1 MQLYCAGFTQ
11 GFSTLTLCWAVC
23 CLLATPVVLADT
35 LPSAGSLQQSNQAG
49 REFNIPSK
57 PPTTS
62 LPPVQAKQIS
72 SGGATVI
79 VSQFRWVGN
88 SLFSDDVL
96 NRLTKDMLGRQI
108 DFAKLES
115 AAMSVANL
123 YRAAG
128 YVVQTKLPTQD
139 IANGIV
145 TIEITEATFGKVLM
159 DGPSSKRI
167 DAKRIRETIYAF
179 QPIGAKLNSNNI
191 DRALAVLS
199 DLAGIRVNG
208 QLLQGAQAGQTDF
221 VVTTQD
227 LPAISIDSSA
237 DNAGARSTG
246 QDRVSLSFKLNSPLR
261 LGDQFTAN
269 ALSSKGSDYFRAA
282 YQWPVGHRGWTLGL
296 NGSRLNYKVTDVAF
310 SALPLKGSANAF
322 GLDTTY
328 PLIWRNRYKLNAVL
342 SWDIKTYENLRS
354 EEVVTSYTTRG
365 VNAGLQGQFS
375 DEWAGGGVSTWQLM
389 GAGGRLKKKT
399 DTSSSLTTGHF
410 EKINYNFTR
419 AQDLSSSMSLH
430 AALNGQAS
438 KNNLD
443 ASERFYLGGMSGV
456 RAYPSSEAGGSAG
469 RLLTIEFRHRLNI
482 NNTWFAFYD
491 HGRVVVNPS
500 SSAALNAFE
509 LKGYGVGYGFV
520 SANGI
525 SLKAM
530 VARRLGRN
538 PNPTSTGQDQ
548 DGSLAM
554 NRFWLN
560 ANLAF

>member
-1 MQLYCAGFTQ
+1 M
-11 GFSTLTLCWAVC
+11 CWTVC
-23 CLLATPVVLADT
+23 CLLATPLVLADT
-35 LPSAGSLQQSNQAG
+35 LPNAGSLQQSNPTV
-49 REFNIPSK
+49 REFNIPTK
-57 PPTTS
+57 PPTIS
-62 LPPVQAKQIS
+62 LPPAPALQIRR
-72 SGGATVI
+72 GGATVV
-79 VSQFRWVGN
+79 VSEFLWVGN

-96 NRLTKDMLGRQI
+96 NRLTKDMLGRPI
-108 DFAKLES
+108 DFAQMES

-139 IANGIV
+139 IANGVV

-159 DGPSSKRI
+159 DGPSSQRI
-167 DAKRIRETIYAF
+167 DAKRIEETIYAF
-179 QPIGAKLNSNNI
+179 QSAGAKLNSNNI

-221 VVTTQD
+221 LVSTQD
-227 LPAISIDSSA
+227 LPAMSLDSSA
-237 DNAGARSTG
+237 DNAGSRSTG
-246 QDRVSLSFKLNSPLR
+246 QDRVSFGLKINSPLH

-269 ALSSKGSDYFRAA
+269 AMSSKGSNFVRAA

-296 NGSRLNYKVTDVAF
+296 NGSHLNYKVTDVAF
-310 SALPLKGSANAF
+310 SALPLRGSANVF
-322 GLDTTY
+322 GLETTY
-328 PLIWRNRYKLNAVL
+328 PLAWRSRYKLNAVL

-354 EEVVTSYTTRG
+354 EEVVTSYNTRA

-375 DEWAGGGVSTWQLM
+375 DLWAGGGVSTWQLM
-389 GAGGRLKKKT
+389 GAGGSLKKKT
-399 DTSSSLTTGHF
+399 DTSDSLNTGHF
-410 EKINYNFTR
+410 EKIKYTFTR
-419 AQDLSSSMSLH
+419 SQELNSSMSWH
-430 AALNGQAS
+430 ATLNGQTS

-443 ASERFYLGGMSGV
+443 ASEKFYLGGLSGV

-469 RLLTIEFRHRLNI
+469 RLLNIEFRHRLNI

-491 HGRVVVNPS
+491 HGRVVVNPY

-509 LKGYGVGYGFV
+509 LKGYGLGYGFV

-530 VARRLGRN
+530 VARRLGHN

-548 DGSLAM
+548 DGSLVM